1 MRESFMRIMD
11 HPVLGSMPP
20 RREVEFFFEGDKLN
34 GMEGEPIA
42 AALMAVGIRV
52 LRRSKWYGQ
61 PRGIFCAIGLC
72 TDCMVVLDGVPNVR
86 SCVTPLREGMDIRMQ
101 LTSDGMRTLR

>member
-1 MRESFMRIMD
+1 MRIMD
-11 HPVLGSMPP
+11 HPVLGPMAP
-20 RREVEFFFEGDKLN
+20 RREVEFFFEGRKLK
-34 GMEGEPIA
+34 GVEGEPIG
-42 AALMAVGIRV
+42 AALMALGIRV

-72 TDCMVVLDGVPNVR
+72 TDCMVVVDGVPNVR

-101 LTSDGMRTLR
+101 LTSDGTKTLK

>member
-1 MRESFMRIMD
+1 MGKLLMRIMD
-11 HPVLGSMPP
+11 HPILGPMTS
-20 RREVEFFFEGDKLN
+20 RKEVEFFFEGTKLR

-52 LRRSKWYGQ
+52 LRRSKWSGQ

-72 TDCMVVLDGVPNVR
+72 IDCMVVVDDIPNVR
-86 SCVTPLREGMDIRMQ
+86 SCVTPLLEGMDIRMQ
-101 LTSDGMRTLR
+101 VTTEGTE